1 MLSNLVFALAVAV
14 APLVRCE
21 VPQEH
26 SHEVLIVATRAVLN
40 KGGNNDPFVRKVDA
54 VFGTLG
60 LAANIKNFEQNAD
73 LPADLKDAVC
83 VQQNLADACIDNA
96 KKNGGDKNETAT
108 CMQFRVLERNTNG
121 VGLAQDVCKKAPRN
135 AELAGLTQITLSSS
149 ASRPTRL
156 PTSLCRRRRLFP
168 ASSATRLRA
177 ATLVTTSP

>member
-1 MLSNLVFALAVAV
+1 MFTTLVLALAATAANA
-14 APLVRCE
+14 APTLVRRE

-60 LAANIKNFEQNAD
+60 LAANVKLFEQNAD

-96 KKNGGDKNETAT
+96 KKNGGDKNEIAT
-108 CMQFRVLERNTNG
+108 CMQFRILERNTNG
-121 VGLAQDVCKKAPRN
+121 VGLAQDVCKKAPRK
-135 AELAGLTQITLSSS
+135 
-149 ASRPTRL
+149 
-156 PTSLCRRRRLFP
+156 
-168 ASSATRLRA
+168 
-177 ATLVTTSP
+177 